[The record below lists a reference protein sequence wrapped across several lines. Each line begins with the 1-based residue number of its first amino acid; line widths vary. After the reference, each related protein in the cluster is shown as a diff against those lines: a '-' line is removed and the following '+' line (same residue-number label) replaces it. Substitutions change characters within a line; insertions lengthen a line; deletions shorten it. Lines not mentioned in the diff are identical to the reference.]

1 MGPGQGRRLK
11 AIWGRSV
18 LSPGFWAGL
27 FLAAVVAGCWEQRP
41 SRETPVVKAFQKT
54 APAVVNIRS
63 EAAADSRSPFSRLSR
78 DSLLEEFFQDFPGGS
93 SRRGREGGLG
103 SGILIDARGLVLTNE
118 HVILGASRIVVSL
131 EDGREFEA
139 DVVGA
144 DPQSDLAVL
153 HISSRENL
161 PFVKPGRSSDL
172 MIGEPVIAIGNP
184 FGLGHTL
191 TTGAVSS
198 LHRSVRSGNRVY
210 HDLIQTD
217 ASINPGNSGGPLLNI
232 RGELI
237 GITTA
242 IYQKAEGIGFAIPVD
257 RARQVVDDLIRF
269 GEVRAGWLGLEVSDL
284 DPELRS
290 SLDYSGAGGVVI
302 TRVAEGSPAE
312 RAQVRVGDVVEA
324 LQGRPVADFAHYR
337 QLLRSV
343 TVGDRVSL
351 RVFRAGKIREVS
363 VPAEDFPLSRADD
376 LIWRQLGL
384 KAREEAG
391 GGPEGANRVVVE
403 QVEATSPAGQIGL
416 APGDI
421 IRRVNQTGIAGLD
434 PFRQAVVNSRYQE
447 SLILLIQRGEYG
459 YYITLPLQSSVKRSR
474 VGND

>member
-1 MGPGQGRRLK
+1 MGLGQGMGMTDTRERSFR
-11 AIWGRSV
+11 GRV
-18 LSPGFWAGL
+18 FCVGL
-27 FLAAVVAGCWEQRP
+27 ILAALLWGCWEQGP
-41 SRETPVVKAFQKT
+41 SRETPVVKAFKQT

-63 EAAADSRSPFSRLSR
+63 EAAADVRSPFSRFSR
-78 DSLLEEFFQDFPGGS
+78 DSLFEEFFQDFPGGS

-103 SGILIDARGLVLTNE
+103 SGIVIDARGLVLTNE
-118 HVILGASRIVVSL
+118 HVIQGASRIRVSL

-139 DVVGA
+139 EVVGS

-153 HISSRENL
+153 RISSPANL

-191 TTGAVSS
+191 TTGVVSS

-242 IYQKAEGIGFAIPVD
+242 IYRKAEGIGFAIPVD

-269 GEVRAGWLGLEVSDL
+269 GEVRAGWLGVEVSDL

-290 SLDYSGAGGVVI
+290 SLEYPGPGGVVI
-302 TRVAEGSPAE
+302 TRVAEKSPADQ
-312 RAQVRVGDVVEA
+312 AQLQVGDVVEA
-324 LQGRPVADFAHYR
+324 LQGRPVADFASYR
-337 QLLRSV
+337 QMMRAV

-351 RVFRAGKIREVS
+351 QVFRAGKVREVS
-363 VPAEDFPLSRADD
+363 VPAENFPLSLADE
-376 LIWRQLGL
+376 LIWRRLGL

-391 GGPEGANRVVVE
+391 AGGEGAKRVEVE
-403 QVEATSPAGQIGL
+403 QVDATSAAGQIGL

-421 IRRVNQTGIAGLD
+421 VRRVNQTEIAGLD
-434 PFRQAVVNSRYQE
+434 GFRQAVVNSRDQE
-447 SLILLIQRGEYG
+447 SLIFLIQRGEYG
-459 YYITLPLQSSVKRSR
+459 YYITLPLQTGVKRQR
-474 VGND
+474 TGND